1 VAGPAGREKHD
12 SAMATNTAAV
22 TWETEAS
29 SGTPALL
36 VRRSRFEVVAG
47 PDKGLVRELALPMI
61 RIGAKPGNDLTL
73 SDRRVSG
80 MHIEI
85 AFADGAY
92 RIRDLDSTNGTMING
107 VRITESALPPGVTI
121 AVGRSLIRFD
131 PLAEHESI
139 AIHPEPRFGNL
150 IGAAPT
156 MRKMFADLA
165 RIAPSEA
172 TVLITGESGT
182 GKELVA
188 EAIHEA
194 SKRAAGPLVVVDCGA
209 IPATLFENELF
220 GHERGSFTGAD
231 RATPGAFER
240 ADGGT
245 LFLDEIG
252 ELPIELQP
260 KLLRAV
266 QSRMIRRIG
275 ASRPTACDVRIVAAT
290 NRDLAR
296 EVNRGGFREDLY
308 YRLAVAR
315 VQVPP
320 LRERSGDVSLLV
332 RTFLEDLGADPSSI
346 PDDAIARLE
355 GHTWPGNVREL
366 RNAVERL
373 VITPDQILAER
384 PPVNPAEL
392 LRLTFE
398 VDMNEPFKDAKQRII
413 DDFDRAF
420 MEKLLARHGNNMAA
434 AARATGVDRVS
445 IYKVLERL
453 GLRRQ

>member
-1 VAGPAGREKHD
+1 VAGLAGREKHD

-85 AFADGAY
+85 TFADGAY

-194 SKRAAGPLVVVDCGA
+194 SKRSAGPLVVVDCGA

-252 ELPIELQP
+252 ELPLDLQP
-260 KLLRAV
+260 RLLRALEQRAV
-266 QSRMIRRIG
+266 RRIG
-275 ASRPTACDVRIVAAT
+275 GSAEMAVDVRVIAAT
-290 NRDLAR
+290 NRDLAA
-296 EVNRGGFREDLY
+296 EVAAGRFRQDLFF
-308 YRLAVAR
+308 RLSAAV
-315 VQVPP
+315 VHVPP
-320 LRERSGDVSLLV
+320 LRERP
-332 RTFLEDLGADPSSI
+332 EDLSVLIDRLIADTGRECRVSGPAVAALRAY
-346 PDDAIARLE
+346 D
-355 GHTWPGNVREL
+355 WPGNIREL
-366 RNAVERL
+366 KNVITTALAMVDGPLLEMRHLMFPGSARRQPSLDDLPLGGRTLDAVERAAIRQTL
-373 VITPDQILAER
+373 DQ
-384 PPVNPAEL
+384 VG
-392 LRLTFE
+392 
-398 VDMNEPFKDAKQRII
+398 
-413 DDFDRAF
+413 
-420 MEKLLARHGNNMAA
+420 GNRSK
-434 AARATGVDRVS
+434 AARA
-445 IYKVLERL
+445 L
-453 GLRRQ
+453 GIAPSTLYEKIKRYGL